1 MIHLDIEQA
10 HFQIIIQ
17 CLGKQPYEIVAPVL
31 AALAQQVQAQ
41 QQAPSGGVEAGQ
53 GGLRSGNGGTSG

>member
-1 MIHLDIEQA
+1 MIHLDLEQS

-17 CLGKQPYEIVAPVL
+17 CLGKQPYEIVAPVM

-41 QQAPSGGVEAGQ
+41 QGGALAPPVEASRPQ
-53 GGLRSGNGGTSG
+53 GNGGLSG